1 MKSERLVISV
11 SPEEKV
17 RLRKLARRS
26 RVSVAELVR
35 SKLPLSGGGKDTAGR
50 RRDNGEDALSEGE
63 MAILDRA
70 AETLIDR
77 TRRAEPASSAT
88 AATAQGSRVLIG
100 S

>member
-35 SKLPLSGGGKDTAGR
+35 SKLPLSEGGKDTAGR
-50 RRDNGEDALSEGE
+50 PRDNGEDALSEGE

-100 S
+100 A